1 MGSVGVD
8 GRSATRVR
16 RSDRP
21 SHERAMEGE
30 LGMRNER
37 VNKRVLGVVLAA
49 AALAMYA
56 SIFFKIGWG

>member
-1 MGSVGVD
+1 
-8 GRSATRVR
+8 
-16 RSDRP
+16 
-21 SHERAMEGE
+21 MEGE
-30 LGMRNER
+30 SGMRNER